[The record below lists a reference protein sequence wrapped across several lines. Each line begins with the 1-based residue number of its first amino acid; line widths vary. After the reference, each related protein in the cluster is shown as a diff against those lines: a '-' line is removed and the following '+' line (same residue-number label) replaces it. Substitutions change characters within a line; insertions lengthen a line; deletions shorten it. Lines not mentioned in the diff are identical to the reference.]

1 MQIHELNN
9 KKNSKQVQ
17 EAPQIWNL
25 GKEIIKNPAA
35 LGSNAA
41 MAQAKQAATQQ
52 TAAQLANKLSK
63 QGYTVSGNKT
73 LQQQL
78 QSNLSNAAIQQ
89 QVGTL
94 TSQWTAQRNAL
105 NQATVTETAVAQ
117 FDPRDL
123 EDPKYASVLKALQAQ
138 GEDPTKGIQLEK
150 QLSAKKLEFSNWAKT
165 KLSNLGINVDVI
177 QRDSAVQEMI
187 DSALSEIAVA
197 AQSGNVNLEKQAVEK
212 YLNAAIAGN
221 MFVRSGGT
229 STATTSTTQ
238 PTSTAQPATRPSANA
253 DLLSRNNIQ
262 MSADQLQALNLAVRA
277 ELKGGTTIRNTGSAV
292 LNALAKAAG
301 LQIGQ

>member
-17 EAPQIWNL
+17 ESWTD
-25 GKEIIKNPAA
+25 A
-35 LGSNAA
+35 LKSNTA
-41 MAQAKQAATQQ
+41 MAQAKQAARQQ
-52 TAAQLANKLSK
+52 SAAGLADKLSR
-63 QGYTVSGNKT
+63 QGYTVSGSNT
-73 LQQQL
+73 FQQQL

-94 TSQWTAQRNAL
+94 SSQWASQRAAL

-117 FDPRDL
+117 FNPRDL
-123 EDPKYASVLKALQAQ
+123 EDPKYAAVLRALQAQ
-138 GEDPTKGIQLEK
+138 GKDPTKPVDTKPAANIELEK
-150 QLSAKKLEFSNWAKT
+150 QLSAKKLEFNNWVRT

-177 QRDSAVQEMI
+177 QRNSEVKEI
-187 DSALSEIAVA
+187 LDSALSEIAVA
-197 AQSGNVNLEKQAVEK
+197 AQSGNADLEKQAVEK

-221 MFVRSGGT
+221 MFVRSGGA
-229 STATTSTTQ
+229 STQTPSQPVPTTQ
-238 PTSTAQPATRPSANA
+238 TAAKPSAEV

-262 MSADQLQALNLAVRA
+262 LSADQLQALNLAVRS

-301 LQIGQ
+301 LEIGQ